1 MGGRGLWSYL
11 TLLLVVGAAALLVEA
26 GVGRLT
32 RATSNS
38 LARQFST
45 SGGLWRVGV
54 LAILDGVALL
64 ALWVVAQ
71 FGLGVLFANSGA
83 QSQVAAIALM
93 SLVAWRAY
101 VLFLRLYLRPG
112 RPEIRIAP
120 VPEESAH
127 RLLRLYG
134 LTILAFVV
142 TRSWVLILIT
152 PAALDAAILTNSFLL
167 VFIVIFVVIRTRR
180 DIATWLLGAHPG

>member
-1 MGGRGLWSYL
+1 
-11 TLLLVVGAAALLVEA
+11 
-26 GVGRLT
+26 
-32 RATSNS
+32 
-38 LARQFST
+38 
-45 SGGLWRVGV
+45 V
-54 LAILDGVALL
+54 LAIFDGLALL
-64 ALWVVAQ
+64 ALWAVVQ

-83 QSQVAAIALM
+83 QSQVAAIVLM
-93 SLVAWRAY
+93 SLVEWRAY

-134 LTILAFVV
+134 LVILAFVAA
-142 TRSWVLILIT
+142 RAWVRILIT

-167 VFIVIFVVIRTRR
+167 VFIVILVVIRTRR
-180 DIATWLLGAHPG
+180 DIAPGSWASSRMTPARKG